1 MYQNKEVAMR
11 SPIAIGLRLRIFYAC
26 RPIAIGLRSAA
37 GCGTIKSGLK
47 KRYCPA
53 FGRQAWH
60 YKAGFFYAPAGKGR
74 QAYVSV
80 QAGLMC
86 TFWSV

>member
-1 MYQNKEVAMR
+1 MYQNKEKATC
-11 SPIAIGLRLRIFYAC
+11 YA
-26 RPIAIGLRSAA
+26 
-37 GCGTIKSGLK
+37 KSQTSHFLCLPTPVGRRVWRHQKRFK

-53 FGRQAWH
+53 FGSQAWH